1 MASTLVWLA
10 GYMSAWLLDCCRV
23 GLLHFCFV
31 GWMSCYLVTVSNQGL
46 IDFMESN
53 VLSDLQLVHLFF
65 VTPRGCWLV
74 IDCISLIFLCLLS
87 NHLFTLIHIHSYWNK
102 QSFWSAHFYWRENED
117 CIFLCWLQVMVVK
130 LRAPPID
137 RWPKDWLQ
145 VYRRCKKEVCLGE
158 GSADSAG
165 TLSKVTHF

>member
-23 GLLHFCFV
+23 GLLRFCIV

-74 IDCISLIFLCLLS
+74 IWLYIFNISVFFIQSFIYF
-87 NHLFTLIHIHSYWNK
+87 NSYWNK

-117 CIFLCWLQVMVVK
+117 CIFLWWLQVMVVK

-145 VYRRCKKEVCLGE
+145 VYRKCKKEVCLGG

-165 TLSKVTHF
+165 TLSKVTHS